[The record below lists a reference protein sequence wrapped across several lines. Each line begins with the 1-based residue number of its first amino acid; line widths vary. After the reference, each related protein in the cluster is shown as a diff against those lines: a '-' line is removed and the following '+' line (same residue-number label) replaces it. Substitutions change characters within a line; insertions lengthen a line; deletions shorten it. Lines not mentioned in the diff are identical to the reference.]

1 MLEILL
7 YAGRAIMPLLLT
19 MALGCWLRRSAHW
32 SDDFYRQLNSF
43 CFHVL
48 LPVQLFLNVYAI
60 EDLSVL
66 NWRLLGFIVLCVVG
80 AAGLGVAVAPLFARE
95 RAQQVVIA
103 QATFRANQVIMGIPL
118 ASALGGQDALI
129 FASLVTSVCVPVF
142 NMLAVLMLT
151 AYSTDG
157 KSISWREE
165 VRQIFRNPLILGALA
180 GLVTVLVRQLLPQ
193 VDGQPVFSLRSSLPS
208 IYKACSDLS
217 KVASP
222 LVLLI
227 LGAVAFVLLLF
238 CNVPEEAAAPADA
251 PAQKGGYDWRIIV
264 PYVLVFGFYFIA
276 EHGVM
281 NWMVAY
287 GVDGLGLPQA
297 SAAKYLSVFFGGMM
311 IGRLCLS
318 PLVDKLGALK
328 SLAAFGGVSCVLYL
342 IGSLGGAVTMPVWA
356 ISGLSFSIL
365 YPTLVMSIRLY
376 FPAQQVS
383 GAAGTILSIAS
394 LADILFNVGFGK
406 LVDMAGYAVSIRVL
420 PLSVLAFFIV
430 FMLFTKFCKPTQK
443 LK

>member
-19 MALGCWLRRSAHW
+19 MALGCWLRHSAHW

-66 NWRLLGFIVLCVVG
+66 NWRLLGFIVLCIVG

-95 RAQQVVIA
+95 RAQRVVIA

-193 VDGQPVFSLRSSLPS
+193 VDGQPVFSLRSGLPS

-227 LGAVAFVLLLF
+227 LAAVSMRLVVVPLIVLTLVLLLRE
-238 CNVPEEAAAPADA
+238 P
-251 PAQKGGYDWRIIV
+251 
-264 PYVLVFGFYFIA
+264 
-276 EHGVM
+276 
-281 NWMVAY
+281 
-287 GVDGLGLPQA
+287 LGLTTVEMPTIVA
-297 SAAKYLSVFFGGMM
+297 IF
-311 IGRLCLS
+311 CS
-318 PLVDKLGALK
+318 PV
-328 SLAAFGGVSCVLYL
+328 
-342 IGSLGGAVTMPVWA
+342 AVTSA
-356 ISGLSFSIL
+356 
-365 YPTLVMSIRLY
+365 VMVQEIGGDEQL
-376 FPAQQVS
+376 AQQVVAWS
-383 GAAGTILSIAS
+383 SVLSMGTI
-394 LADILFNVGFGK
+394 
-406 LVDMAGYAVSIRVL
+406 
-420 PLSVLAFFIV
+420 
-430 FMLFTKFCKPTQK
+430 FCFAAA
-443 LK
+443 LRAMGVM